1 MYELQSY
8 KPKSKLLE
16 KYVDFYYV
24 FSQER
29 SENISYIA
37 FPHVNT
43 AISFFKGVEI
53 IRGDYEININ
63 TENQHKSKCVV
74 EILGKYTRPVFVN
87 YFGNCEEVAI
97 VFKPLGVNIFFQNDL
112 IELSPVFS
120 QELKNIHWTEFSHE
134 LLNEKSIPKKIE
146 LLDTFLINNLNTFE
160 NEKMYEAIKY
170 LEDFDSNYSIDK
182 VSTLCGFTLK
192 TFQRNFSKHL
202 TCSPLE
208 YKRISRFRHSLE
220 NKLISKEIKTLT
232 SISNDSNYYD
242 QSYFIREFKKLT
254 HINPKKFFDSIIA
267 LNEKKIVWKVK

>member
-1 MYELQSY
+1 MLQTY

-16 KYVDFYYV
+16 RYVDFYYI
-24 FSQER
+24 FNRER

-53 IRGDYEININ
+53 KRGDHEISIKTTNK
-63 TENQHKSKCVV
+63 QKSKCVV

-87 YFGNCEEVAI
+87 YFGDCAEVAI
-97 VFKPLGVNIFFQNDL
+97 VFKPLGVNNFFKNDL
-112 IELSPVFS
+112 IELSPHFS
-120 QELKNIHWTEFSHE
+120 QELINKHWTEFSHE
-134 LLNEKSIPKKIE
+134 LLDEKSITRKIE
-146 LLDTFLINNLNTFE
+146 MLETFLIKNLHEFGN
-160 NEKMYEAIKY
+160 KKIYEAIKY

-182 VSTLCGFTLK
+182 VASLCNFTLK
-192 TFQRNFSKHL
+192 TFQRNFKKYL

-208 YKRISRFRHSLE
+208 YKRISRFRNSLQ

-232 SISNDSNYYD
+232 NISNDSNYYD

-254 HINPKKFFDSIIA
+254 QLNPKQFFSTISA
-267 LNEKKIVWKVK
+267 LDEKKIVWKVK